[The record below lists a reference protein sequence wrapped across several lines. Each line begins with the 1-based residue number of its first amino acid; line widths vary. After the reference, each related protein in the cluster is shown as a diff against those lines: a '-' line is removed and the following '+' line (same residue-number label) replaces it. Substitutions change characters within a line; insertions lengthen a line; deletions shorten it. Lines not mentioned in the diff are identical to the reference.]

1 MTPPLSVG
9 RLVAAGVS
17 GPDLSSE
24 EIAALRELG
33 PSAVI
38 LFARNLRS
46 SSQTADLVAGI
57 RESSALP
64 LLLAID
70 QEGGRVNRLRAIHPV
85 FDRLP
90 PGRVQAGWDL
100 TRLEQVWFAVGGALA
115 ALGFDVDFHPIV
127 DLDDSPGINAI
138 GDRSFGVD
146 AGHVT
151 AVAAAILDGLE
162 AAGIAA
168 CLKHFPGLGGS
179 DLDTHVAL
187 ASSPVPADLLWRDHV
202 RPYRELARRVPLVMT
217 AHAHY
222 RSVDGEEPIPATFSR
237 RLVGEWLRERVG
249 YEGVVVSDDLE
260 MGAVSDRDVDGAA
273 AVAAIEAGC
282 DLLLYCHDLARAERA
297 RIAIAARA
305 ENDAP
310 FRTRVEDAC
319 ARVRG
324 LARRWAGEPPRGD
337 AEWSRCRRELARVA
351 DLVRAASLRRDRA
364 R

>member
-100 TRLEQVWFAVGGALA
+100 TRLEQVWFAVGRALA

-260 MGAVSDRDVDGAA
+260 MGAVVAA
-273 AVAAIEAGC
+273 ATAPAERALRALDAGC
-282 DLLLYCHDLARAERA
+282 DLALFCHGLDAPRRVRDEIARRLERGDLDHGALAASRA
-297 RIAIAARA
+297 RIDALNELQAGRRPTPASAAF
-305 ENDAP
+305 E
-310 FRTRVEDAC
+310 TAC
-319 ARVRG
+319 
-324 LARRWAGEPPRGD
+324 D
-337 AEWSRCRRELARVA
+337 ELAG
-351 DLVRAASLRRDRA
+351 LI
-364 R
+364 